1 MSDSNKENIF
11 NSPMQLRKWAVE
23 LIDNLGSPVTQTG
36 PNTEQVDKLLSTF
49 VNDYNIQFEM
59 QTKREEE

>member
-1 MSDSNKENIF
+1 MSDNKENIF

-49 VNDYNIQFEM
+49 VNE
-59 QTKREEE
+59 KEVSSS

>member
-1 MSDSNKENIF
+1 MSEEENIF
-11 NSPMQLRKWAVE
+11 SSPMQLRKWAVE

-36 PNTEQVDKLLSTF
+36 PNTDKVDNLLSKF
-49 VNDYNIQFEM
+49 VTDYNIQFQM

>member
-1 MSDSNKENIF
+1 MSEEENIF
-11 NSPMQLRKWAVE
+11 SSPMQLRKWAVE

-36 PNTEQVDKLLSTF
+36 PNTDEVDNLLSKF
-49 VNDYNIQFEM
+49 VTDYNIQFQM